1 MKSNQDQAATASPQI
16 DGRRA
21 RGDRTRGAVLDA
33 AVRIASS
40 EGLQGLTI
48 GGVATASGVAKAS
61 IQTLFGSREELQ
73 LKTLELAVAMIGAA
87 IAQRVPPR
95 ASGATRLRK
104 MADAW
109 FAVVEAG
116 LLPGGCL
123 MTSAVVEFRA
133 TPGTLHDAVAAHR
146 QRWRSL
152 LLGVARAAQADGSL
166 AHTADVE
173 KIVFEILAL
182 EGAANGPCVD
192 PADFRLAREMTQDIV
207 KRTSSRSESPR
218 ATQSKAPAHGA
229 STSPRRRAP

>member
-1 MKSNQDQAATASPQI
+1 MKSTQEPEETDSPKI

-33 AVRIASS
+33 AVRIAST
-40 EGLQGLTI
+40 EGLEGLTI

-73 LKTLELAVAMIGAA
+73 LKTLDLAVEMIGAA
-87 IAQRVPPR
+87 IAQRVPPK

-146 QRWRSL
+146 RRWRGL

-166 AHTADVE
+166 ARTADVE

-192 PADFRLAREMTQDIV
+192 AADFRLARETTQEIV
-207 KRTSSRSESPR
+207 KRAEPRDDDQTSRGRARRAGSPSRS
-218 ATQSKAPAHGA
+218 
-229 STSPRRRAP
+229 

>member
-1 MKSNQDQAATASPQI
+1 MKSTKEQEETAPPKI

-33 AVRIASS
+33 AVRIAST

-73 LKTLELAVAMIGAA
+73 LKTLDLAVEMIGAA
-87 IAQRVPPR
+87 IAQRIPPK

-146 QRWRSL
+146 RRWRGL

-166 AHTADVE
+166 ARAADVE

-192 PADFRLAREMTQDIV
+192 AADFRLARETTQEIV
-207 KRTSSRSESPR
+207 KRAEPRDDDQASRRARKAGSPSRS
-218 ATQSKAPAHGA
+218 
-229 STSPRRRAP
+229 